1 MLRAKDLISSRTYDR
16 LMRTAPLTDDDYN
29 DFINRQKV
37 ITDQTSKAV
46 IELLKRKYPSAT
58 LVYSKAVNVADFK
71 SKFDLYKCR
80 ETNDLHHARD
90 AYLNVVVGNVYSTVF
105 GVRIETYVKDGEKWK
120 TYNLKKMFTRDVPGA
135 WNENSIRTVKGV
147 YNSSSMCVTRYAYC
161 NKGAFYKQTVYS
173 GNENITAPRK
183 GKGPLANMER
193 YGGYMTQSTAYF
205 AIVESQGKKGR
216 IKTIEAVPVMV
227 DYQSRNDP
235 DRVVKYFEENRLVDV
250 KLIVPKV
257 KVSQLVSY
265 NGSWV
270 YLASVT
276 GNSIGVCNATELFT
290 DNRTDMYVKQFVKLL
305 EMAKN
310 PTFDV
315 NCEKYE
321 LTPNRERGEK
331 ITIDRNSNI
340 KLYDFLLSKLYCEN
354 EEKRKINKRF
364 QGVQSF
370 ITFGQNLKSGREKFV
385 ELSVLQQVRVLS
397 QVIRFFKC
405 NAELAD
411 ITLLG
416 GGKTCGRL
424 YISKNIT
431 DVDFRIISQSPCG
444 LTVHVKRV

>member
-1 MLRAKDLISSRTYDR
+1 M
-16 LMRTAPLTDDDYN
+16 
-29 DFINRQKV
+29 
-37 ITDQTSKAV
+37 
-46 IELLKRKYPSAT
+46 
-58 LVYSKAVNVADFK
+58 
-71 SKFDLYKCR
+71 YKCR

-235 DRVVKYFEENRLVDV
+235 DRVVEYFEENGLVDV
-250 KLIVPKV
+250 KLIVPKI
-257 KVSQLVSY
+257 KIKQLVSY
-265 NGSWV
+265 NGSRV
-270 YLASVT
+270 YLA
-276 GNSIGVCNATELFT
+276 GVGDVRILVHNATELFV
-290 DNRTDMYVKQFVKLL
+290 DNKIDDYVNQLL
-305 EMAKN
+305 KIVEMAKQ
-310 PTFDV
+310 PTFNKNSDCYIV
-315 NCEKYE
+315 K
-321 LTPNRERGEK
+321 TNRMGDIK
-331 ITIDRNSNI
+331 LVVDKGSNV
-340 KLYDFLLSKLYCEN
+340 KLYDELILKLEC
-354 EEKRKINKRF
+354 KQF
-364 QGVQSF
+364 QGFGAYTSF
-370 ITFGQNLKSGREKFV
+370 RNVLTESREKFV
-385 ELSVLQQVRVLS
+385 DLSTLEQAIVLLEVLK
-397 QVIRFFKC
+397 FFKN
-405 NAELAD
+405 NADTAD
-411 ITLLG
+411 LSLIGESKRAGIL
-416 GGKTCGRL
+416 RF
-424 YISKNIT
+424 SKNIT

-444 LTVHVKRV
+444 LTVHIKRV

>member
-1 MLRAKDLISSRTYDR
+1 M
-16 LMRTAPLTDDDYN
+16 
-29 DFINRQKV
+29 
-37 ITDQTSKAV
+37 
-46 IELLKRKYPSAT
+46 
-58 LVYSKAVNVADFK
+58 ADFK

-235 DRVVKYFEENRLVDV
+235 DRVVKYFEENGLVDV
-250 KLIVPKV
+250 KLIVPKI
-257 KVSQLVSY
+257 KIKQLVSY
-265 NGSWV
+265 NGSRVW
-270 YLASVT
+270 LAGIT
-276 GNSIGVCNATELFT
+276 GPSIIVHNATELFT

-331 ITIDRNSNI
+331 ITIDRESNI
-340 KLYDFLLSKLYCEN
+340 KLYDFFLSKFDCS
-354 EEKRKINKRF
+354 KFK
-364 QGVQSF
+364 GVSSYV
-370 ITFGQNLKSGREKFV
+370 TFGKNLSIGREKFV
-385 ELSVLQQVRVLS
+385 ALTVSQQVNVLN
-397 QVIRFFKC
+397 QIVNFFKC
-405 NAELAD
+405 NAETAD
-411 ITLLG
+411 IELIG
-416 GGKTCGRL
+416 GSKISGKIL
-424 YISKNIT
+424 FNKNIT